1 MEREVLPLALPVAR
15 AGGDGRSQP
24 DDSSPAVG
32 ESCSL
37 ESLLN
42 SSSKTVMAGVMQLKG
57 IFVPFGFCP

>member
-1 MEREVLPLALPVAR
+1 MEREVLPLALPVAG

-24 DDSSPAVG
+24 DDSSAVG